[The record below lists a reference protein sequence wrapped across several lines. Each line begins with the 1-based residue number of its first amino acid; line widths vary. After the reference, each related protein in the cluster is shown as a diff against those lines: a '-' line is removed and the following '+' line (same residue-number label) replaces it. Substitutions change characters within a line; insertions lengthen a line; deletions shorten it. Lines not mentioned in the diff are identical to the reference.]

1 MRYKLIYAAI
11 LLLFLF
17 CSCCSDV
24 SRNDQKENNTT
35 VNNSNPQS
43 VQINKSIVKIQVKSI
58 DQKGESDF
66 TIKGVV
72 LYVIEDPAY
81 PSMAI
86 QNEVYLLTPGFV
98 LDPQM
103 NIEPEN
109 ERNKDLI
116 SLAGLVEGDE
126 FDAVISFNKT
136 SGWIINEVIRK
147 E

>member
-1 MRYKLIYAAI
+1 
-11 LLLFLF
+11 
-17 CSCCSDV
+17 
-24 SRNDQKENNTT
+24 
-35 VNNSNPQS
+35 
-43 VQINKSIVKIQVKSI
+43 
-58 DQKGESDF
+58 
-66 TIKGVV
+66 
-72 LYVIEDPAY
+72 VIEDPAY
-81 PSMAI
+81 PSMAM

-98 LDPQM
+98 LNPQM

-116 SLAGLVEGDE
+116 SLVGLVEGDE